1 MSIEKL
7 DTSVS
12 NRKESLI
19 LLDKMKAKEVEL
31 KKQVKKKN
39 CKAVIERIMNG
50 YKITYVQINN
60 NNKNKSN
67 GKQSR
72 LNNKK

>member
-1 MSIEKL
+1 MSMEKL

-19 LLDKMKAKEVEL
+19 LLDRMKAKETEL

-60 NNKNKSN
+60 NNKNKNN
-67 GKQSR
+67 GR
-72 LNNKK
+72 HNNKK

>member
-19 LLDKMKAKEVEL
+19 LLDKMKVKEAEL

-72 LNNKK
+72 LDNQK

>member
-1 MSIEKL
+1 MGIKKL

-12 NRKESLI
+12 NRKESLVF
-19 LLDKMKAKEVEL
+19 LDAMKAKEAEL

-50 YKITYVQINN
+50 YKITYVHVNN
-60 NNKNKSN
+60 NNKNKKN
-67 GKQSR
+67 ER
-72 LNNKK
+72 HNNKN

>member
-1 MSIEKL
+1 MGIEKL

-12 NRKESLI
+12 NRKESLVF
-19 LLDKMKAKEVEL
+19 LDAMKAKEAEL

-50 YKITYVQINN
+50 YKITYVHVNN
-60 NNKNKSN
+60 NNKTKKNE
-67 GKQSR
+67 R